1 MTLACRFTL
10 KAFMLAM
17 GYRLG
22 LLLFFL
28 GLSLFC
34 TSAFAQ
40 SKLARVI
47 QVPAYNRVPLRE
59 LLDQLEE
66 SEGFH
71 FSYNSNLVNL
81 DSVVTQK
88 AYQGPMV
95 SYLERLF
102 GDLFIF
108 KETGSH
114 LIITYAPQRMD
125 VSVEVKVEQNRAMVT
140 GYVRDIR
147 TQRAIPQASV
157 YDRVSFQSATLSNQE
172 GYFALD
178 VRGGDQQ
185 LALGLSKELY
195 RDTSITLL
203 LPIDVVKNKKGHS
216 TGYYSSNQQ
225 DRTVYDTYF
234 GRFFTNSSQRIQSL
248 NLAGFFAYRAFQVSL
263 TPGLSTHGFFNAQ
276 IVNTFSLN
284 IIGGS
289 TAGVEGTEIGGVFN
303 VNQYDMHGNQIA
315 GVINLVGG
323 NVKGFQ
329 LAGAGNVVVNNV
341 QGFQLGGIWNTADS
355 LKKGM
360 QLAGAMNRV
369 KTAQGTQMAGLFNF
383 SGGDVNHQLAGAFNV
398 AKKVKGIQ
406 MAGLINIA
414 DSSDYPVALLSLVK
428 NGRKELAFQ
437 YDESKFMSVNFRSG
451 GRVLYSVLGFGMYTD
466 RPILKYGA
474 EFGLGSS
481 LLQKPNFSLAVELVQ
496 RTHFESNFRVN
507 DSRVV
512 ALRLMPAWSLS
523 KNIYAFV
530 APSFNYTEATEG
542 IRTSSRKEWRAWKA
556 NPEYDSFHMS
566 ATAGIFY
573 RFK

>member
-1 MTLACRFTL
+1 M
-10 KAFMLAM
+10 M
-17 GYRLG
+17 
-22 LLLFFL
+22 
-28 GLSLFC
+28 LFC
-34 TSAFAQ
+34 GLALRAFVRVGVHRCGMVLCFMGLTVFFNQAFAQ
-40 SKLARVI
+40 GKLARVI
-47 QVPAYNRVPLRE
+47 QVPAYTKVPLRE

-66 SEGFH
+66 SEAFH
-71 FSYNSNLVNL
+71 FSYNSNLINL

-95 SYLERLF
+95 TYLERLF

-108 KETGSH
+108 KETGAH

-125 VSVEVKVEQNRAMVT
+125 VSVEVKMDQNRAMVT

-147 TQRAIPQASV
+147 TQRAIPQASI
-157 YDRVSFQSATLSNQE
+157 YDRISYQAATLSNQD

-178 VRGGDQQ
+178 VRRNDQQ

-203 LPIDVVKNKKGHS
+203 LPIDVVKYKKSHS
-216 TGYYSSNQQ
+216 TGYYNGNKQ
-225 DRTVYDTYF
+225 DRTIYDTYF
-234 GRFFTNSSQRIQSL
+234 GRFFSNSSQRIQSL
-248 NLAGFFAYRAFQVSL
+248 NLGGFFAYRAFQVSL
-263 TPGLSTHGFFNAQ
+263 TPGLSTHGFFNTQ
-276 IVNTFSLN
+276 IVNNFSLN

-323 NVKGFQ
+323 DVKGFQ

-341 QGFQLGGIWNTADS
+341 QGFQLGGIWNTADT

-369 KTAQGTQMAGLFNF
+369 KTAQGTQMAGLFNI
-383 SGGDVNHQLAGAFNV
+383 SGGAVNHQLAGAFNV

-406 MAGLINIA
+406 MAALVNIA
-414 DSSDYPVALLSLVK
+414 DSSDYPIALLSLVK

-437 YDESKFMSVNFRSG
+437 YDESKFMGLTFRSG

-466 RPILKYGA
+466 HPVLKYGA

-496 RTHFESNFRVN
+496 RMQLESSFRVN

-512 ALRLMPAWSLS
+512 AIRFLPSWALS
-523 KNIYAFV
+523 KHIYAFV
-530 APSFNYTEATEG
+530 APSFNYTEAPEG
-542 IRTSSRKEWRAWKA
+542 IRTSRRTVWRAWKA
-556 NPEYDSFHMS
+556 SPTYDSFHMGG
-566 ATAGIFY
+566 TAGIYY
-573 RFK
+573 RF